1 MTGDTGID
9 RGHHIAPLVTDL
21 MEIGVA
27 DAAEENLDLYVA
39 FSRIAPRDRV
49 GGERRCLTGSGVS
62 FRVVCVVHSFVLLL
76 VSFRR

>member
-1 MTGDTGID
+1 MTGDAGVD

-39 FSRIAPRDRV
+39 FGRIAPRDRV
-49 GGERRCLTGSGVS
+49 GGERRSLTGSGVG
-62 FRVVCVVHSFVLLL
+62 FRIVCVVHAFVLIL
-76 VSFRR
+76 VSF